1 MLIVFSRHIYRHL
14 LIRTLELAR
23 STCFMNHMQTLA
35 WDDFFTWICAGF
47 CTCLINEV
55 QCVSFFSLFLKPLNT
70 NTDNKRCLTIWCFS
84 LIMWPFSLFCSV
96 YLPCGM
102 QDVKGWPTRSP
113 MCLSRKATARRISER
128 ERGDRLSHPD
138 AANLLPAS
146 HVNRYAIVW
155 STACL
160 AWTEPQPRR

>member
-1 MLIVFSRHIYRHL
+1 MILKWWLFSATTFIK
-14 LIRTLELAR
+14 
-23 STCFMNHMQTLA
+23 
-35 WDDFFTWICAGF
+35 
-47 CTCLINEV
+47 
-55 QCVSFFSLFLKPLNT
+55 SLFIHWNWPDLHVSWITCRPWRENLLRFLRLFDKPLNT
-70 NTDNKRCLTIWCFS
+70 NTDNKRGLPIWCFS
-84 LIMWPFSLFCSV
+84 LIMWPFSLFRSV

-102 QDVKGWPTRSP
+102 QDVKEWPTRSP
-113 MCLSRKATARRISER
+113 TCLSRKATAWRIRER

-160 AWTEPQPRR
+160 AWREPQPRR

>member
-1 MLIVFSRHIYRHL
+1 MFHESRADLGVRRCLHL
-14 LIRTLELAR
+14 NLRWFPRLFDKWGPM
-23 STCFMNHMQTLA
+23 CF
-35 WDDFFTWICAGF
+35 FF
-47 CTCLINEV
+47 
-55 QCVSFFSLFLKPLNT
+55 FFLFLKPLNT
-70 NTDNKRCLTIWCFS
+70 NTDNKRCLPIWCFS

-113 MCLSRKATARRISER
+113 MCLSRKATARRIRER